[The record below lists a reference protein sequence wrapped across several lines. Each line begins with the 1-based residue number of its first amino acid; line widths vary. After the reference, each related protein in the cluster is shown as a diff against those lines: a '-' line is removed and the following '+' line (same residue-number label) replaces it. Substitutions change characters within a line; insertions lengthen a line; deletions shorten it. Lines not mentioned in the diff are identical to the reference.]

1 SSTTAS
7 GIGRPAPIPVSSRT
21 WCSAARANRVSSA
34 TASCASAGGTAGP
47 PPTNTAAVDA
57 AMSQST
63 NAGPADSP
71 RVVGSLTASTLPA
84 YEQPQARR
92 AAATSSNAGRA
103 SNGLVPDDINANTS
117 TEPSSVST
125 VPAS

>member
-1 SSTTAS
+1 RALHLA
-7 GIGRPAPIPVSSRT
+7 PARRAPDL
-21 WCSAARANRVSSA
+21 SAARANRVSSA

-63 NAGPADSP
+63 NAGPAGSP

-92 AAATSSNAGRA
+92 ADRKSTRLNSSH
-103 SNGLVPDDINANTS
+103 VK
-117 TEPSSVST
+117 
-125 VPAS
+125 